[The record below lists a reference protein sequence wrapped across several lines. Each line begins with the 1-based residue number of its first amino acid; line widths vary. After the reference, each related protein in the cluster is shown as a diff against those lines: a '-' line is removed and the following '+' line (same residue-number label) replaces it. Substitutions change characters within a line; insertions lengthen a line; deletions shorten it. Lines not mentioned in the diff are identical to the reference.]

1 MGLEYLD
8 DESLF
13 NQHLRSALA
22 GWKGQSFKELRERLE
37 EQS

>member
-13 NQHLRSALA
+13 NEHLRNALVN
-22 GWKGQSFKELRERLE
+22 WKGQSFKELRERL
-37 EQS
+37 